1 MITIHNKGN
10 VMKRFGKWMAAALLA
25 CTASLAWGAAAA
37 PAAAEVP
44 LGAGD
49 VVRVSVYG
57 SPDLSL
63 ETRVSESGAITF
75 PLVGRVAVGGLTVAA
90 AEKKIGGLL
99 ETGGYLKKAQVNIIV
114 SLLASQQVSVLGQVN
129 RPGRY
134 PVDGKRSVLDMLAL
148 AGGIS
153 ADGGDTV
160 SLVRTR
166 NGQTT
171 RESIDV
177 VQMVRSGALDGNVDV
192 AGSDMIF
199 VERAPRFYIVGEV
212 QRPGAFRVERQMT
225 VLQALSAGG
234 GLTARGSNKGL
245 RITRKDG
252 AGNPAT
258 FEVKHSDL
266 VQVDDVITVRE
277 SWF

>member
-1 MITIHNKGN
+1 
-10 VMKRFGKWMAAALLA
+10 MKRFVQWVVAAMLVLS
-25 CTASLAWGAAAA
+25 ASIASAAD
-37 PAAAEVP
+37 VP

-63 ETRVSESGAITF
+63 ETRVSEAGSITF
-75 PLVGRVAVGGLTVAA
+75 PLIGQVGVGGLTVAA

-99 ETGGYLKKAQVNIIV
+99 ESGGYLKKAQVNMIV
-114 SLLASQQVSVLGQVN
+114 TTLASQQVSVLGQVN

-153 ADGGDTV
+153 AEGGDTV

-166 NGQTT
+166 KGKTT
-171 RESIDV
+171 RETIDV
-177 VQMVRSGALDGNVDV
+177 IQMVRSGALDSNYEV
-192 AGSDMIF
+192 AGSDMIY

-234 GLTARGSNKGL
+234 GLTPRGSNNGL
-245 RITRKDG
+245 RITRKD
-252 AGNPAT
+252 ANGNPTTIDA
-258 FEVKHSDL
+258 KHSDM

>member
-1 MITIHNKGN
+1 
-10 VMKRFGKWMAAALLA
+10 MKRLVQWVAAAVLA
-25 CTASLAWGAAAA
+25 LSALAPA
-37 PAAAEVP
+37 AAAEVP

-57 SPDLSL
+57 NPDLSL
-63 ETRVSESGAITF
+63 ETRVSEAGGLTF
-75 PLVGRVAVGGLTVAA
+75 PLVGQVVVGGLTVAA

-99 ETGGYLKKAQVNIIV
+99 ESGGFLKKAQVNIIV
-114 SLLASQQVSVLGQVN
+114 SMLASQQVSVLGQVN

-134 PVDGKRSVLDMLAL
+134 PVDGKRGVLDMLAL

-153 ADGGDTV
+153 AEGGDTV

-166 NGQTT
+166 NGKTSRDT
-171 RESIDV
+171 VDV
-177 VQMVRSGALDGNVDV
+177 ILMVRSGALDANLDV
-192 AGSDMIF
+192 AGGDMVF

-212 QRPGAFRVERQMT
+212 QRPGAFRVERRMT

-234 GLTARGSNKGL
+234 GLTARGSNNGL
-245 RITRKDG
+245 RITRNDASGK
-252 AGNPAT
+252 PVT
-258 FEVKHSDL
+258 FEVRHSDL

>member
-1 MITIHNKGN
+1 
-10 VMKRFGKWMAAALLA
+10 MKRFVQWMAAVMLMLS
-25 CTASLAWGAAAA
+25 ASVAF
-37 PAAAEVP
+37 AAEVP

-57 SPDLSL
+57 NPDLSL
-63 ETRVSESGAITF
+63 ETRVSEAGGITF
-75 PLVGRVAVGGLTVAA
+75 PLLGPVAVGGMTVAA
-90 AEKKIGGLL
+90 AEKKIAGLL
-99 ETGGYLKKAQVNIIV
+99 ESGGYLKKAQVNIIV

-153 ADGGDTV
+153 AEGGDTV

-166 NGQTT
+166 NGKTT
-171 RESIDV
+171 RDTIDV
-177 VQMVRSGALDGNVDV
+177 IQMVRSGALDNNIDV
-192 AGSDMIF
+192 AGSDMIY

-234 GLTARGSNKGL
+234 GLTPRGSDNGL
-245 RITRKDG
+245 RITRKD
-252 AGNPAT
+252 ASGNPVT
-258 FEVKHSDL
+258 IEVKHSDL

>member
-1 MITIHNKGN
+1 MINFNFKGN
-10 VMKRFGKWMAAALLA
+10 TMKRFTQSIAALLLA
-25 CTASLAWGAAAA
+25 CMALVSVGAMAA
-37 PAAAEVP
+37 PAEVP
-44 LGAGD
+44 LGPGD
-49 VVRVSVYG
+49 VVRLSVYG
-57 SPDLSL
+57 NPDLSL
-63 ETRVSESGAITF
+63 ETRVSETGAITF
-75 PLVGRVAVGGLTVAA
+75 PLVGQVAVGGLTVAM
-90 AEKKIGGLL
+90 AEKKIGSML

-153 ADGGDTV
+153 VEGGDAV

-166 NGQTT
+166 NGKTN
-171 RESIDV
+171 RETLDV

-192 AGSDMIF
+192 TGGDMIF

-225 VLQALSAGG
+225 VQQALSAGG
-234 GLTARGSNKGL
+234 GLTPRGSNNGL
-245 RITRKDG
+245 RITRKDTS
-252 AGNPAT
+252 GNANT
-258 FEVKHSDL
+258 FDVKYSDL